1 MSIMIV
7 SLYLFVIALFVFV
20 VYLVLKSVEYSFCVF
35 HGQIPFVPSAGR
47 LRRAVVNEINSH
59 YADMQTAC
67 DIGAGYGGLA
77 RCVSRKCG
85 KRVWALES
93 MPMTAAILWVLNLFS
108 FGRVKTVW
116 CDAFEYLKTSD
127 GFDIGIAYLGPGVNW
142 RLREYSEKFR
152 VLITL
157 DVPIDGLHPVR
168 TIDVGRGFTRYGRKK
183 FPHRL
188 FVYEL

>member
-1 MSIMIV
+1 MIIF
-7 SLYLFVIALFVFV
+7 LYLFVVALFVLV
-20 VYLVLKSVEYSFCVF
+20 LYLVLKAVEYSFCVF
-35 HGQIPFVPSAGR
+35 RGQIPFVPSAGR
-47 LRRAVVNEINSH
+47 LRRAVANEINLH

-77 RCVSRKCG
+77 RCISRRCR

-93 MPMTAAILWVLNLFS
+93 MPMTAAILWMLNIFT

-116 CDAFEYLKTSD
+116 CDAFEYLQASD
-127 GFDIGIAYLGPGVNW
+127 GFDIGVAYLGPGVNG
-142 RLREYSEKFR
+142 RLANYADKFR

-157 DVPIDGLHPVR
+157 DVPVDGLCPVR
-168 TIDVGRGFTRYGRKK
+168 TIDVGHGFTRYGRKK

-188 FVYEL
+188 FVYEF